1 MKECGQLSW
10 ISLKLEEYFGSKWSL
25 RETILGLNM
34 WEKEE
39 EKPKESF
46 FVKCGLHE
54 THKKRSDLRMIVFNF
69 PFECFTIV

>member
-1 MKECGQLSW
+1 M
-10 ISLKLEEYFGSKWSL
+10 ILKRNHIRAEHV
-25 RETILGLNM
+25 REGRR
-34 WEKEE
+34 
-39 EKPKESF
+39 KPKESF